1 MINQEKINIIFSKYS
16 KYMDKTFGDIRFV
29 YAEAGNAD
37 FFVQGGNVTIG
48 ILNKSEI
55 RLFNPKLF
63 QHVINTF
70 GDELGNSL
78 LVRYFQQK
86 FPYREINSICVL

>member
-1 MINQEKINIIFSKYS
+1 MINQDKMDIIFH
-16 KYMDKTFGDIRFV
+16 KYMDKTFGDIQFL
-29 YAEAGNAD
+29 YAEIGNAD
-37 FFVQGGNVTIG
+37 FFIQGGNKTIG

-86 FPYREINSICVL
+86 FPYREINSICVI

>member
-1 MINQEKINIIFSKYS
+1 MTDQDKIDIIFS
-16 KYMDKTFGDIRFV
+16 KYMDKTFGDIQFV
-29 YAEAGNAD
+29 YAEVGYAD
-37 FFVQGGNVTIG
+37 FFIKNENKTIG

-55 RLFNPKLF
+55 LLFNPKYF

-70 GDELGNSL
+70 GDELGKSL
-78 LVRYFQQK
+78 LISYIQQK

>member
-1 MINQEKINIIFSKYS
+1 MINQEKMNIIFS
-16 KYMDKTFGDIRFV
+16 KYMDKTFGDIRFD
-29 YAEAGNAD
+29 AEAGNAD
-37 FFVQGGNVTIG
+37 FFIQVGNVTIG

-70 GDELGNSL
+70 GDELGKSL
-78 LVRYFQQK
+78 LIGYFQQK

>member
-1 MINQEKINIIFSKYS
+1 MINQEKMDIVFS

-86 FPYREINSICVL
+86 FPYREINSICVI

>member
-1 MINQEKINIIFSKYS
+1 MINQEKINIIFSKY
-16 KYMDKTFGDIRFV
+16 MDKTFGDIRFD
-29 YAEAGNAD
+29 AEAGNAD
-37 FFVQGGNVTIG
+37 FFIQVGNVTIG

-86 FPYREINSICVL
+86 FPYREINSICVI